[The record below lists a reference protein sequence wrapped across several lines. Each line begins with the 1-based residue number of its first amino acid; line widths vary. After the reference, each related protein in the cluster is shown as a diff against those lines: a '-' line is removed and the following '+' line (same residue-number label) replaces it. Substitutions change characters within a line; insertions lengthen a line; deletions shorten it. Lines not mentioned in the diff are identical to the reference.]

1 MLFIKERDKQLLTRT
16 AVIELVQA
24 LKFKTAI
31 PDANFLMLT
40 NLVLLDAGGAIAI
53 GTEFADS
60 FPKVRQVPDIRSIYR
75 VRHQLRPRFCV
86 LITEVLLCLPDSA
99 WACGNLAGWA

>member
-1 MLFIKERDKQLLTRT
+1 MLQTFSKSNFRSISDPNPSSTR
-16 AVIELVQA
+16 QA

-60 FPKVRQVPDIRSIYR
+60 FPKV
-75 VRHQLRPRFCV
+75 
-86 LITEVLLCLPDSA
+86 
-99 WACGNLAGWA
+99 